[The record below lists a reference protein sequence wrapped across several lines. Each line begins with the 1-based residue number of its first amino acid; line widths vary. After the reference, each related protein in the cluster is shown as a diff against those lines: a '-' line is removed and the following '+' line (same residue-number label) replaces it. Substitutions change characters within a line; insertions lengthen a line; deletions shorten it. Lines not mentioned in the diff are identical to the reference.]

1 MKPHLKI
8 SLIYLLIGMSYIAF
22 SDLFVGTI
30 VPDSNEVIRL
40 QIMKGFGFVFV
51 TTVILYCLIRR
62 HVYATEQAEQMKY
75 IVFKDTMAAV
85 NHILNNFMN
94 NMIYFKMQAESSGA
108 LSEQVLQEYDA
119 VIYSTSQKIRELSEL
134 KELDSGTINMTAE
147 VETPPASGTDAS

>member
-1 MKPHLKI
+1 MKPQLKI
-8 SLIYLLIGMSYIAF
+8 SLIYLVIGMSYIAF

-30 VPDSNEVIRL
+30 IPDSSEVIRL
-40 QIMKGFGFVFV
+40 QIIKGFGFVFI
-51 TTVILYCLIRR
+51 TTVILFYLIRQ

-75 IVFKDTMAAV
+75 EVFKETMGAV

-134 KELDSGTINMTAE
+134 KEIETGTISMTAE
-147 VETPPASGTDAS
+147 AEVSSVAGSDIC